1 MLSLSNIFSVFPSCK
16 MKVAQS
22 CPTLFDPMDYSLPGY
37 SVHGILQQRILEWV
51 AIPFSRGSSQPRD
64 RTQVS
69 HIAGSFFTI
78 WATREAPDVLK
89 ASPNEMIWWP
99 SSPKAY
105 WSPRIDNINP
115 YDMALLLHHQ
125 PIREFDTSW
134 SLMLRLP
141 FLTSVPFISVAP
153 SCPILCDPM
162 DCSMPGFP
170 VLHQLPELAQIHVHW
185 VSEPSNHL
193 ILCRPL
199 LLLPSIFPSI
209 RVFTNESVLLARWP
223 K

>member
-1 MLSLSNIFSVFPSCK
+1 MHISWVLQML
-16 MKVAQS
+16 KVKVKVTQS
-22 CPTLFDPMDYSLPGY
+22 CLTLCNPMDYSLQGS